1 VRAGLRRAALAAALT
16 GALVGT
22 ALAETRQIVLTN
34 GEDLFGEVSDRG
46 EVIEVVT
53 PGGERR
59 RFPRNDVAEIRTL
72 SGRVV
77 PLAEV
82 PSRPPVAP
90 PSATSSAAG
99 GSPLT
104 APAPAAPPQE
114 AASGDTGVA
123 PWYFRQRWPL
133 VAVGLSIGALFAA
146 GALRGEHRGF
156 FSAFRRVRVLILLL
170 ALAVLGIYAMD
181 LQVERDARR
190 EWLRPLHVAVVLVEL
205 GDLTPSVERAFR
217 DRARDAADLLAA
229 ERRRY
234 LARSDAPFVFH
245 VFGPVRGESRPRA
258 PDEDAESGEAG
269 LFDRMLYGIELRRF
283 LGGLNDAARLDAD
296 RFDVRMY
303 VFAQPAAPGHAA
315 RFVEGVGE
323 SGGEL
328 GMVDVDLDLTM
339 VDTAW
344 IAVAHETL
352 HTVGATDKY
361 TDSGRSAVPEGLA
374 DPARQPLYPQ
384 KHAEIMAG
392 EIALSP
398 DEGRLVDRLEDV
410 RIGATTA
417 REIGW

>member
-1 VRAGLRRAALAAALT
+1 VSAGPRRAALAAALT

-34 GEDLFGEVSDRG
+34 GEDLFGEVTPRG
-46 EVIEVVT
+46 DVVEVVT
-53 PGGERR
+53 PGGQRR
-59 RFPRNDVAEIRTL
+59 RLLRKDI
-72 SGRVV
+72 
-77 PLAEV
+77 AEV
-82 PSRPPVAP
+82 RSLNGQVLPLPDAPSPP
-90 PSATSSAAG
+90 ATQ
-99 GSPLT
+99 
-104 APAPAAPPQE
+104 PAAPADPP
-114 AASGDTGVA
+114 APPARATSPLPAVDADASPVETGVS

-156 FSAFRRVRVLILLL
+156 FSAFRRVRVLLLLL
-170 ALAVLGIYAMD
+170 ALATLGIYAMD

-190 EWLRPLHVAVVLVEL
+190 EWLRPLQVAVVLVEL
-205 GDLTPSVERAFR
+205 GDLTPAVEHAFR
-217 DRARDAADLLAA
+217 ARARDAAELLAA
-229 ERRRY
+229 ERRRF

-245 VFGPVRGESRPRA
+245 VFGPVPGETRPRA
-258 PDEDAESGEAG
+258 PDEDAETGEAG
-269 LFDRMLYGIELRRF
+269 LFDRMLYGFELRRF
-283 LGGLNDAARLDAD
+283 LGRLNDAAVLDAN

-303 VFAQPAAPGHAA
+303 VFATPAAPGQAP

-339 VDTAW
+339 IETAW

-361 TDSGRSAVPEGLA
+361 TQSGRSAVPEGLA
-374 DPARQPLYPQ
+374 DPTRQPLYPQ

-398 DEGRLVDRLEDV
+398 DEGRLVDRLQDV
-410 RIGATTA
+410 RIGTTTA

>member
-1 VRAGLRRAALAAALT
+1 VRRGLCRAALAAALT

-34 GEDLFGEVSDRG
+34 GEDLFGEVTDRG
-46 EVIEVVT
+46 EVVEVVT
-53 PGGERR
+53 PGGARR
-59 RFPRNDVAEIRTL
+59 RLLRKDIAEIRSL

-77 PLAEV
+77 PLAALPSSAPV
-82 PSRPPVAP
+82 PPRSEGPSASSPTGAP
-90 PSATSSAAG
+90 PPPRPQSPPGAA
-99 GSPLT
+99 
-104 APAPAAPPQE
+104 AAE
-114 AASGDTGVA
+114 TGVA

-133 VAVGLSIGALFAA
+133 VAVGLSIAALFAA
-146 GALRGEHRGF
+146 GALRGEHQGF
-156 FSAFRRVRVLILLL
+156 FSAFRRLRVLVLLL

-205 GDLTPSVERAFR
+205 GDLTPAVEHGF
-217 DRARDAADLLAA
+217 RARASDAAELLAA

-283 LGGLNDAARLDAD
+283 LSGLNDAARLDAN

-303 VFAQPAAPGHAA
+303 VFATPTVPGHAA

-339 VDTAW
+339 IDTAW

-374 DPARQPLYPQ
+374 DPTKQPLYPQ
-384 KHAEIMAG
+384 THAELMAG
-392 EIALSP
+392 EVALSP
-398 DEGRLVDRLEDV
+398 DEGRLADRLEDV
-410 RIGATTA
+410 RIGTTTA

>member
-1 VRAGLRRAALAAALT
+1 MRLGLRRAALAAALT

-22 ALAETRQIVLTN
+22 ALAETRQIVLAN
-34 GEDLFGEVSDRG
+34 GEDLFGEVTDRG
-46 EVIEVVT
+46 DVIEVVT

-59 RFPRNDVAEIRTL
+59 RFLRKDVAEIRAL
-72 SGRVV
+72 NGRVV
-77 PLAEV
+77 PLAEL

-90 PSATSSAAG
+90 PSASSGASSAPA
-99 GSPLT
+99 SPPT
-104 APAPAAPPQE
+104 PAPPPDAAP
-114 AASGDTGVA
+114 GDTGVA

-156 FSAFRRVRVLILLL
+156 FSAFRRLRVLLLLL

-205 GDLTPSVERAFR
+205 GELTPSVEHAFR
-217 DRARDAADLLAA
+217 ARARDAADLLAV

-234 LARSDAPFVFH
+234 LARSDVPFVFH

-283 LGGLNDAARLDAD
+283 LRGLNDAARLDAD

-339 VDTAW
+339 IDTAW

-374 DPARQPLYPQ
+374 DPTRQPLYPQ

-410 RIGATTA
+410 RIGTTTA